1 MEEMMKEWSLAD
13 LMHLTRQELCELA
26 CQIGACLPEW
36 ESGSVKRHNGLVSLR
51 NIRRML
57 ALRKSRPGPF

>member
-1 MEEMMKEWSLAD
+1 MKLWSLTD

-26 CQIGACLPEW
+26 CQVEACLPHW
-36 ESGSVKRHNGLVSLR
+36 ESGSVERHNALVSLR

-57 ALRKSRPGPF
+57 ALRKSRPGPC